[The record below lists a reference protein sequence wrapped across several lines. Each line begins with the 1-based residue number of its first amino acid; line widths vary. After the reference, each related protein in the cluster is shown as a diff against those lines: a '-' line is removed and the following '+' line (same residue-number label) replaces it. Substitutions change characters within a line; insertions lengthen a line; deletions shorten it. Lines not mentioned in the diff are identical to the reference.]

1 MIKNYKENGVIRM
14 TEKRYTRRI
23 SKCYI
28 VEEDS
33 MFPDKLIKICRSKRL
48 AEHYV
53 RVLTPKWKE
62 AFGFGLRVSEM
73 PFYEDL
79 DYETEIV
86 EIAED
91 SDIE

>member
-1 MIKNYKENGVIRM
+1 M
-14 TEKRYTRRI
+14 TEKRYIRRI

-33 MFPDKLIKICRSKRL
+33 IFPDKLIKICRSKRL

-62 AFGFGLRVSEM
+62 AFGLDLRITEM

>member
-1 MIKNYKENGVIRM
+1 M

-28 VEEDS
+28 VEEDGI
-33 MFPDKLIKICRSKRL
+33 FPDKLIKICRSKRL

-62 AFGFGLRVSEM
+62 TFGIGLRVVEM

>member
-1 MIKNYKENGVIRM
+1 MSER
-14 TEKRYTRRI
+14 RYVRKI

-33 MFPDKLIKICRSKRL
+33 IFPDKLVKICRSKKL

-53 RVLTPKWKE
+53 RVLSPKWIE
-62 AFGFGLRVSEM
+62 AFGFGLRVVEM

-79 DYETEIV
+79 DYRTQVV
-86 EIAED
+86 EVAED
-91 SDIE
+91 SGIESIIEDVPKTCEN

>member
-1 MIKNYKENGVIRM
+1 MSER
-14 TEKRYTRRI
+14 RYVRKI

-33 MFPDKLIKICRSKRL
+33 IFPDKLVKICRSKKL

-53 RVLTPKWKE
+53 RVLSPKWIK
-62 AFGFGLRVSEM
+62 AFGFGLRVVEM

-79 DYETEIV
+79 DYDTMVV
-86 EIAED
+86 EVAED
-91 SDIE
+91 SGVEPIIENGGK

>member
-1 MIKNYKENGVIRM
+1 M
-14 TEKRYTRRI
+14 TKKYTRRV

-33 MFPDKLIKICRSKRL
+33 MFPDRLIKICRSKRL

-53 RVLTPKWKE
+53 RILTPKWKE
-62 AFGFGLRVSEM
+62 AFGLDLRVTEM

-79 DYETEIV
+79 GYETEIV
-86 EIAED
+86 DIVD
-91 SDIE
+91 SW

>member
-1 MIKNYKENGVIRM
+1 MSEM
-14 TEKRYTRRI
+14 RYVRKI

-33 MFPDKLIKICRSKRL
+33 IFPDKLVKICRSKKL

-53 RVLTPKWKE
+53 RVLSPKLID
-62 AFGFGLRVSEM
+62 AFGFGLRVVEM

-79 DYETEIV
+79 DYDTMVV
-86 EIAED
+86 EVAED
-91 SDIE
+91 SGVEPIIENGGK